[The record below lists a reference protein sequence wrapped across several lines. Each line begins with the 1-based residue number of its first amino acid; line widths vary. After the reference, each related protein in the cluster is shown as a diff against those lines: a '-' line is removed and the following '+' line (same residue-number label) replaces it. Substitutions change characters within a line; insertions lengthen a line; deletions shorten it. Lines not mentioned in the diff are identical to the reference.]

1 MEKVFKPE
9 TIKRMINFLRLIRYK
24 NLLIIV
30 LTQYLM
36 RWSIIKPIL
45 GVNEFKLQFSELHF
59 FFLVMAT
66 VFITAAGY
74 VINDYFDTKTD
85 LVNRPDTVILGKVLN
100 RRWAILLHIFF
111 NTIGIGLGTYI
122 SFYIGLPILSL
133 VFVFITGI
141 LWFYSTT
148 YKRQFLIGNV
158 IVAVLTALV
167 PLMVILFEIPL
178 LNKEYGL
185 LMKEMRVDF
194 THIIMWVSAFSLFA
208 FLLTMIREIIKDVE
222 DFEGDSAYGRKTMPI
237 VLGVLNSKIVIITF
251 ILTTLFSLLY
261 INFRFLNDF
270 ITLIY
275 FIAFLIIPLVFLV
288 YRIIISEDKKD
299 YHKASNLSKVIMLA
313 GIFYALVANYI
324 IIQNF

>member
-1 MEKVFKPE
+1 
-9 TIKRMINFLRLIRYK
+9 MINFLRLIRYK

-45 GVNEFKLQFSELHF
+45 EVYEFKLQFSELNF

-85 LVNRPDTVILGKVLN
+85 MVNRPETVIVGKLMN
-100 RRWAILLHIFF
+100 RRWAILLHVLF
-111 NTIGIGLGTYI
+111 NSIGIGLGTYI
-122 SFYIGLPILSL
+122 SFYIGIPVLSL
-133 VFVFITGI
+133 VFVLITGV

-148 YKRQFLIGNV
+148 YKRQFLIGNI
-158 IVAVLTALV
+158 IVAFLTAVV

-178 LNKEYGL
+178 LKNEYGL
-185 LMKEMRVDF
+185 LLKELRSDF
-194 THIIMWVSAFSLFA
+194 THIILWVSAFALFA

-222 DFEGDSAYGRKTMPI
+222 DYEGDSAYGRKTMPI
-237 VLGVLNSKIVIITF
+237 VLGVLNSKIIIITF
-251 ILTTLFSLLY
+251 LLTTLFSIVY
-261 INFRFLNDF
+261 IYLRFLNDLV
-270 ITLIY
+270 TLIY
-275 FIAFLIIPLVFLV
+275 FSVFLIIPLL
-288 YRIIISEDKKD
+288 YLLYKIIVADVKKD
-299 YHKASNLSKVIMLA
+299 YHSASNLSKVIMLA

>member
-1 MEKVFKPE
+1 
-9 TIKRMINFLRLIRYK
+9 
-24 NLLIIV
+24 
-30 LTQYLM
+30 M

-45 GVNEFKLQFSELHF
+45 AVYDFNLQFSELNF

-85 LVNRPDTVILGKVLN
+85 LVNRPETVILGKTLN
-100 RRWAILLHIFF
+100 RRWAILLHVFF

-122 SFYIGLPILSL
+122 SFYIQLPILSL

-148 YKRQFLIGNV
+148 YKRQFLIGNI

-178 LNKEYGL
+178 LNNKYGL
-185 LMKEMRVDF
+185 LMKEMRSDF
-194 THIIMWVSAFSLFA
+194 AHIIMWVSAFSLFA

-222 DFEGDSAYGRKTMPI
+222 DFEGDSVYGRKTMPI

-261 INFRFLNDF
+261 INFRFLNDP

-275 FIAFLIIPLVFLV
+275 FIIFLIIPLIYLV
-288 YRIIISEDKKD
+288 YKIIVAENKKD
-299 YHKASNLSKVIMLA
+299 YHKASTLSKIIMLA

>member
-1 MEKVFKPE
+1 
-9 TIKRMINFLRLIRYK
+9 MINLLRLIRYK
-24 NLLIIV
+24 NLLIII

-45 GVNEFKLQFSELHF
+45 EAYEFKLQFSELNF

-85 LVNRPDTVILGKVLN
+85 MVNRPETVIVGKLMK
-100 RRWAILLHIFF
+100 RRSAILLHVFL
-111 NTIGIGLGTYI
+111 NTIGIGLGAYI
-122 SFYIGLPILSL
+122 SLYIGMPVLAL
-133 VFVFITGI
+133 VFVFITGL

-158 IVAVLTALV
+158 IVALLTAIV

-178 LNKEYGL
+178 LNEEYGL
-185 LMKEMRVDF
+185 LLKELKSDF
-194 THIIMWVSAFSLFA
+194 TLLILWVGAFALFA
-208 FLLTMIREIIKDVE
+208 FLLTLIREIIKDVE
-222 DFEGDSAYGRKTMPI
+222 DYEGDSAYGRQTLPI

-251 ILTTLFSLLY
+251 LLTTLFSIVY
-261 INFRFLNDF
+261 IYFRFLNDI
-270 ITLIY
+270 ITLAY
-275 FIAFLIIPLVFLV
+275 FTLFLIFPLLLLL
-288 YRIIISEDKKD
+288 YKIIVAENKKD
-299 YHKASNLSKVIMLA
+299 YHKASNLSKIIMLA
-313 GIFYALVANYI
+313 GIFYALIANYI

>member
-1 MEKVFKPE
+1 
-9 TIKRMINFLRLIRYK
+9 MINFLRLIRYK

-45 GVNEFKLQFSELHF
+45 EVYEFNLQFSELHF

-85 LVNRPDTVILGKVLN
+85 LVNRPETVIIGRVLN
-100 RRWAILLHIFF
+100 RRWAILLHVIF
-111 NTIGIGLGTYI
+111 NIIGIGLGAYI
-122 SFYIGLPILSL
+122 SFYIGIPMLTL

-148 YKRQFLIGNV
+148 YKRQFLIGNI
-158 IVAVLTALV
+158 IVAVLVALV

-185 LMKEMRVDF
+185 LMKELRSDF
-194 THIIMWVSAFSLFA
+194 THIILWVSAFAIFA
-208 FLLTMIREIIKDVE
+208 FLLTLIREIIKDVE

-261 INFRFLNDF
+261 INFRFLNDP

-275 FIAFLIIPLVFLV
+275 FIVLLIIPLVFLI
-288 YRIIISEDKKD
+288 YKIIVAEDKKD
-299 YHKASNLSKVIMLA
+299 YHRASNLSKLIMLA

>member
-1 MEKVFKPE
+1 
-9 TIKRMINFLRLIRYK
+9 MINFLRLIRYK

-45 GVNEFKLQFSELHF
+45 EVYEFKLQFTELNF

-85 LVNRPDTVILGKVLN
+85 LVNRPETVIVGRLMN
-100 RRWAILLHIFF
+100 RRWAIKLHVIL
-111 NTIGIGLGTYI
+111 NVIGIGLGAYI
-122 SFYIGLPILSL
+122 SFYIGIPALTIVFIL
-133 VFVFITGI
+133 ITGI
-141 LWFYSTT
+141 LWFYSTS
-148 YKRQFLIGNV
+148 YKRRFLVGNV
-158 IVAVLTALV
+158 IVALLTALV

-185 LMKEMRVDF
+185 LIHEMRSDF
-194 THIIMWVSAFSLFA
+194 THIIIWISAFALFA

-251 ILTTLFSLLY
+251 ILTTLFSLLFTS
-261 INFRFLNDF
+261 ISFLNDIF
-270 ITLIY
+270 TLIY
-275 FIAFLIIPLVFLV
+275 FIVLLIIPLLFLV
-288 YRIIISEDKKD
+288 YKIIVANDKKD
-299 YHKASNLSKVIMLA
+299 YHSASNLSKLIMLA
-313 GIFYALVANYI
+313 GILYALVANYI

>member
-1 MEKVFKPE
+1 
-9 TIKRMINFLRLIRYK
+9 MINFLRLIRYK
-24 NLLIIV
+24 NLLIII

-45 GVNEFKLQFSELHF
+45 EAYEFKLQFSELNF

-85 LVNRPDTVILGKVLN
+85 MVNRPETVIVGKLMN
-100 RRWAILLHIFF
+100 RRSAILLHVFL

-122 SFYIGLPILSL
+122 SFYIGMPLLSL
-133 VFVFITGI
+133 VFIFITGL

-158 IVAVLTALV
+158 IVAILTAIV

-178 LNKEYGL
+178 LNEEYGL
-185 LMKEMRVDF
+185 LIRELRSDF
-194 THIIMWVSAFSLFA
+194 THLILWVGAFALFA
-208 FLLTMIREIIKDVE
+208 FLLTLIREIIKDIE
-222 DFEGDSAYGRKTMPI
+222 DYEGDSAYGRQTLPI
-237 VLGVLNSKIVIITF
+237 VLGVLNSKIIIITF
-251 ILTTLFSLLY
+251 LLTTLFSLVY
-261 INFRFLNDF
+261 VYFRFLNDI
-270 ITLIY
+270 ITLAY
-275 FIAFLIIPLVFLV
+275 FALFLIFPLLFLL
-288 YRIIISEDKKD
+288 YKIIVAENKKD
-299 YHKASNLSKVIMLA
+299 YHRASNLSKIIMLA

-324 IIQNF
+324 IVQNF

>member
-1 MEKVFKPE
+1 
-9 TIKRMINFLRLIRYK
+9 MINFLRLIRYK

-45 GVNEFKLQFSELHF
+45 EVYEFNLQFSELHF

-85 LVNRPDTVILGKVLN
+85 LVNRPETVIIGRVLN
-100 RRWAILLHIFF
+100 RRWAILLHVIF
-111 NTIGIGLGTYI
+111 NIIGIGLGAYI
-122 SFYIGLPILSL
+122 SFYIGIPMLTL

-148 YKRQFLIGNV
+148 YKRQFLIGNI
-158 IVAVLTALV
+158 IVAFLTALV

-185 LMKEMRVDF
+185 LMKELRSDF
-194 THIIMWVSAFSLFA
+194 THIIMWVSAFALFA
-208 FLLTMIREIIKDVE
+208 FILTMIREIIKDVE

-237 VLGVLNSKIVIITF
+237 VLGVLNSKIVVITF

-261 INFRFLNDF
+261 INFRFLNDP

-275 FIAFLIIPLVFLV
+275 FIVLLIIPLVFLV
-288 YRIIISEDKKD
+288 YKIIVAEDKKD
-299 YHKASNLSKVIMLA
+299 YHRASNLSKLIMLA

>member
-1 MEKVFKPE
+1 M
-9 TIKRMINFLRLIRYK
+9 IKFLHLIRYK
-24 NLLIIV
+24 NLLIII

-36 RWSIIKPIL
+36 RCSIIKPFL
-45 GVNEFKLQFSELHF
+45 EVYEFKLQFSELNF

-85 LVNRPDTVILGKVLN
+85 LVNRPDRVIVGRTLN
-100 RRWAILLHIFF
+100 RRWAILLHVIL
-111 NTIGIGLGTYI
+111 NTIGIGLGVYI
-122 SFYIGLPILSL
+122 SFYIGIPALSV
-133 VFVFITGI
+133 VFVLITGI

-158 IVAVLTALV
+158 IVAFLTALV

-185 LMKEMRVDF
+185 LMKEMHLSF
-194 THIIMWVSAFSLFA
+194 LPIIVWVSAFAMFA
-208 FLLTMIREIIKDVE
+208 FLLSMIREIIKDIE

-237 VLGVLNSKIVIITF
+237 ILGVINSKIIVITF
-251 ILTTLFSLLY
+251 IITTLFSLIYL
-261 INFRFLNDF
+261 NFRFLNDL

-275 FIAFLIIPLVFLV
+275 FVVVLIVPLIFLV
-288 YRIIISEDKKD
+288 YKVFVAENKKE
-299 YHKASNLSKVIMLA
+299 YRRASNLSKLIMLA
-313 GIFYALVANYI
+313 GILYSLVANYYI
-324 IIQNF
+324 VHNF